1 MANIL
6 VTDDHEVVRNVL
18 KNILESAKH
27 QVTLAESGEKAVELI
42 QDNIFDVAI
51 VDLKMYEIGG
61 IDVLKAIKD
70 ISPETEVIM
79 LTGQGTISTA
89 IQAMRSGAYDFIIK
103 PPNLDELK
111 LLIDRALEK
120 REITIGMKVL
130 QTHAKER
137 QKFSNLIGS
146 TPAIYRV
153 FALIEKVC
161 RFDTT
166 VLITGETGTG
176 KDLVARTIHDNSP
189 RYNNPFVSINCSTT
203 PENLQESEFFGHV
216 KGAFTDA
223 NENKKGL
230 FESANKGTIF
240 LDEIGDASLTTQ
252 LKLLRFLEDGEIRRV
267 GENTSV
273 RIDVRLITATNKNLP
288 KAIEAKEFRDDLFY
302 RIAVVEINMPPLR
315 ERKDDIPLL
324 SEYFL
329 RTYSGKLGKK
339 INNISQ
345 QALAL
350 LMQYDWPGNVREL
363 QSVIRHT
370 VAFTD
375 KDTILPESFPEEILN
390 ADNKKYSDEKEQ
402 MSLPDIEKAYLIQM
416 LESLSW
422 NYSQASKIMGISRA
436 TIYRKIKEYGLSPKG
451 DDSDSSM
458 IL

>member
-6 VTDDHEVVRNVL
+6 VTDDKESIRNVL
-18 KNILESAKH
+18 KTFLEMNQH
-27 QVTLAESGEKAVELI
+27 QITLAESGEKAVELL

-51 VDLKMYEIGG
+51 VDLKMYG
-61 IDVLKAIKD
+61 IDGIAVLKAIKD

-79 LTGQGTISTA
+79 ITAYGTIPTA

-120 REITIGMKVL
+120 KEIIIGMKVL

-137 QKFSNLIGS
+137 QKFSSLIGS
-146 TPAIYRV
+146 TPVIYKV

-176 KDLVARTIHDNSP
+176 KDLVARTIHANSP
-189 RYNNPFVSINCSTT
+189 RCNNPFISINCSTT

-230 FESANKGTIF
+230 FESAHKGTIF
-240 LDEIGDASLTTQ
+240 LDEIGDASLATQ

-267 GENTSV
+267 GENTSIH
-273 RIDVRLITATNKNLP
+273 IDVRLITATNKNLS
-288 KAIEAKEFRDDLFY
+288 KAIEEKEFREDLYY
-302 RIAVVEINMPPLR
+302 RIAVVEINIPPLR

-324 SEYFL
+324 AEHFL
-329 RTYSGKLGKK
+329 RTYSGRLGKK

-375 KDTILPESFPEEILN
+375 KDTIVPESFPEEILN
-390 ADNKKYSDEKEQ
+390 IGNKKYSYEKKQ
-402 MSLPDIEKAYLIQM
+402 MSLQEIEKSYMIQI
-416 LESLSW
+416 LENFSW

-436 TIYRKIKEYGLSPKG
+436 TIYRKIKEYGLSPKD

>member
-6 VTDDHEVVRNVL
+6 VTDDNEAIRNAL
-18 KNILESAKH
+18 KDFLEKDQH
-27 QVTLAESGEKAVELI
+27 QIALAESGEKAVELL

-51 VDLKMYEIGG
+51 VDLIMEEIDGMA
-61 IDVLKAIKD
+61 VLKAIKD

-79 LTGQGTISTA
+79 ITGHGTISIA
-89 IQAMRSGAYDFIIK
+89 IQAMRSGAYDFITK
-103 PPNLDELK
+103 PPNFDELK

-130 QTHAKER
+130 QTHARER
-137 QKFSNLIGS
+137 QKFSSLIGS
-146 TPAIYRV
+146 TPAIYKV

-176 KDLVARTIHDNSP
+176 KDLVARTIHANSP
-189 RYNNPFVSINCSTT
+189 RCNNPFVSINCSST
-203 PENLQESEFFGHV
+203 PESLQESEFFGHI

-230 FESANKGTIF
+230 FESAHKGTIF
-240 LDEIGDASLTTQ
+240 LDEIGDASLATQ

-267 GENTSV
+267 GENTSIH
-273 RIDVRLITATNKNLP
+273 IDVRLITATNKNLL
-288 KAIEAKEFRDDLFY
+288 KAIEEKEFREDLYY
-302 RIAVVEINMPPLR
+302 RIHVVEINIPPLR

-324 SEYFL
+324 AEHFL
-329 RTYSGKLGKK
+329 RTYSGRLGKK

-375 KDTILPESFPEEILN
+375 KDTIVPESFPDEILN
-390 ADNKKYSDEKEQ
+390 IDNKKQSDEKKQ
-402 MSLPDIEKAYLIQM
+402 MSLQEIEKAYMIQM
-416 LESLSW
+416 LENFSW

-436 TIYRKIKEYGLSPKG
+436 TIYRKIKEYGLSPK
-451 DDSDSSM
+451 DDNSDSSM

>member
-6 VTDDHEVVRNVL
+6 VTDDNEAIRNVL
-18 KNILESAKH
+18 KDILEGDDH
-27 QVTLAESGEKAVELI
+27 QIALAESGEKAVELI

-51 VDLKMYEIGG
+51 VDLIMEG
-61 IDVLKAIKD
+61 IDGIAVLNVIKD

-79 LTGQGTISTA
+79 ITGFGTISTA
-89 IQAMRSGAYDFIIK
+89 IHAMRSGAYDFITK
-103 PPNLDELK
+103 PLNFDELK
-111 LLIDRALEK
+111 LLINRALEK
-120 REITIGMKVL
+120 REITIGMKVF

-137 QKFSNLIGS
+137 QKFSSIIGS
-146 TPAIYRV
+146 TPAIYKV
-153 FALIEKVC
+153 LALIEKVC

-176 KDLVARTIHDNSP
+176 KDLVARTIHANSP
-189 RYNNPFVSINCSTT
+189 RCNNPIVSINCSTI
-203 PENLQESEFFGHV
+203 PDSLQESELFGYV

-240 LDEIGDASLTTQ
+240 IDEIGDASLTTQ

-267 GENTSV
+267 GENTSI
-273 RIDVRLITATNKNLP
+273 RIDTRLITATNKILP
-288 KAIEAKEFRDDLFY
+288 KAIEEKEFREDLYY
-302 RIAVVEINMPPLR
+302 RINVVEINMPPLR
-315 ERKDDIPLL
+315 EHKDDIPLL
-324 SEYFL
+324 AEYFI
-329 RTYSGKLGKK
+329 RSYSGKLGKK

-363 QSVIRHT
+363 QSAIRHS

-375 KDTILPESFPEEILN
+375 KDTIVAESFPEGILN
-390 ADNKKYSDEKEQ
+390 TGNKKYSIEKKQ

-416 LESLSW
+416 LENLSW
-422 NYSQASKIMGISRA
+422 NYSQASRIMGMSRA

-451 DDSDSSM
+451 DDPDSSM
-458 IL
+458 IF

>member
-6 VTDDHEVVRNVL
+6 VTDDNEAIRNAL
-18 KNILESAKH
+18 KDFLERDQH
-27 QVTLAESGEKAVELI
+27 QITLAESGEKAVELL

-51 VDLKMYEIGG
+51 VDLIMEG
-61 IDVLKAIKD
+61 IDGMAVLKAIKD

-79 LTGQGTISTA
+79 ITGYGTIPIA
-89 IQAMRSGAYDFIIK
+89 IQAMRLGAYDFITK
-103 PPNLDELK
+103 PFEFDELK

-137 QKFSNLIGS
+137 KKFSNLIGS
-146 TPAIYRV
+146 TPAIYKV
-153 FALIEKVC
+153 FARIEKVC

-176 KDLVARTIHDNSP
+176 KDLVARTIHANSP
-189 RYNNPFVSINCSTT
+189 RHNNPFVPINCSTT

-223 NENKKGL
+223 NESKKGL
-230 FESANKGTIF
+230 FESAHKGTIF
-240 LDEIGDASLTTQ
+240 LDEIGDASLVTQ

-267 GENTSV
+267 GENTSIN
-273 RIDVRLITATNKNLP
+273 IDVRLITATNKSLS
-288 KAIEAKEFRDDLFY
+288 KAIEEKEFREDLFY
-302 RIAVVEINMPPLR
+302 RINVVEINIPPLR

-324 SEYFL
+324 AEYFL
-329 RTYSGKLGKK
+329 RTYSGRLEKK

-363 QSVIRHT
+363 QNVIRHT

-375 KDTILPESFPEEILN
+375 KDTIVPESFPDEVLN
-390 ADNKKYSDEKEQ
+390 IDNKKQPDEKKQ
-402 MSLPDIEKAYLIQM
+402 MSLQEIEKAYMIQM
-416 LESLSW
+416 LENLSW

-436 TIYRKIKEYGLSPKG
+436 TIYRKIKEFGLSPK
-451 DDSDSSM
+451 DDDL
-458 IL
+458 IH